1 MKIVFVANHY
11 VSKKRAMQGFMA
23 YLTRTASA
31 LKQFGNEVVI
41 VACGMYSRRFWED
54 GIEVYIEEFH
64 KKTFH
69 NKAYE
74 IMKNYL
80 LMCFVCDFSIG

>member
-41 VACGMYSRRFWED
+41 VACGMYSSCLLYTSEAAD
-54 GIEVYIEEFH
+54 EYI
-64 KKTFH
+64 T
-69 NKAYE
+69 
-74 IMKNYL
+74 
-80 LMCFVCDFSIG
+80 V